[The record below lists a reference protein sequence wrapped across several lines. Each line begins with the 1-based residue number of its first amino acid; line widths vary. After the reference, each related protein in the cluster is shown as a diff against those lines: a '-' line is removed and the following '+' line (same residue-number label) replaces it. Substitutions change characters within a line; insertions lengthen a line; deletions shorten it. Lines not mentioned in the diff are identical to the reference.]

1 MVCRILKSIC
11 NHHSYLFSASFYH
24 PPPPRNPYSAINP
37 HFLLPPLFW
46 FLSLDFAYSGPYLVF
61 YDWLLSFSLM
71 FSKFIHI
78 LAFTGTLLLSMAESC
93 PTVWICYICLPVHQL
108 VDIWDVSTFCLFET
122 HHCEHSRTFLCWHM
136 FTFLVCI
143 SLRVELVGHMVTL
156 YITFWGTA
164 KLFSKQWRCFP
175 FLLSTYE
182 GSDCSTSSPFPVTY
196 CLSVRFSSLSGCDVV
211 SHCGFD
217 LHIFP

>member
-1 MVCRILKSIC
+1 M
-11 NHHSYLFSASFYH
+11 
-24 PPPPRNPYSAINP
+24 
-37 HFLLPPLFW
+37 
-46 FLSLDFAYSGPYLVF
+46 
-61 YDWLLSFSLM
+61 
-71 FSKFIHI
+71 
-78 LAFTGTLLLSMAESC
+78 
-93 PTVWICYICLPVHQL
+93 
-108 VDIWDVSTFCLFET
+108 DIWDVSTFCLFET

-156 YITFWGTA
+156 YITFWGIA
-164 KLFSKQWRCFP
+164 KLFSKQWQCFP
-175 FLLSTYE
+175 FLWSTYE

-217 LHIFP
+217 LHIFPWWQILRTFSFVYCLFVFLLWRNTCSNPSLAFKWIICFFLLLSCKSVLYILNTRALSDILVTGI